1 MNKKSTLA
9 VVAISFNEE
18 VDLPGFLEHL
28 IEWVDE
34 IVIVDSGSTDKT
46 IEIINN
52 SSFGIKLTKTTLEK
66 AGGYASLRNLGVEVC
81 NSDWVI
87 NMDIDERI
95 TENLKT
101 EILTAINEDKYNAF
115 KYRRLNYFLHRP
127 MKAGGWNS
135 WNNPQLARKGAH
147 YYEGNLHEKCV
158 VQGGENKIGQ
168 LRNYMLHLNDESYLE
183 RMEKS
188 FRYCQLESDKLLEKN
203 IEVKGYEII
212 VHPMLEFFKKF
223 IYKKGFIDGIPGL
236 IAAIHSADAVFRV
249 LALTWDVQ
257 NKIDRKTLQNFRG
270 TRKKT

>member
-1 MNKKSTLA
+1 MNIKPTLA

-18 VDLPGFLEHL
+18 VDIPRFLEHL

-52 SSFGIKLTKTTLEK
+52 SSFEIKLIETTLVK
-66 AGGYASLRNLGVEVC
+66 AGGYAALRNLGVETC

-95 TENLKT
+95 TERLKV
-101 EILTAINEDKYNAF
+101 EILSLINTNKHDAF
-115 KYRRLNYFLHRP
+115 RYRRLNYFLHRP

-147 YYEGNLHEKCV
+147 YYKGKLHEKCV
-158 VQGGENKIGQ
+158 VHGGEEKIGQ
-168 LRNYMLHLNDESYLE
+168 LQSFMSHLNDESYLE
-183 RMEKS
+183 RMDKS
-188 FRYCQLESDKLLEKN
+188 FRYCQLESDKLIEKN
-203 IEVKGYEII
+203 VKVKGHQLL
-212 VHPMLEFFKKF
+212 VHPILEFVKKY
-223 IYKKGFIDGIPGL
+223 IYKKGFLDGIPGL
-236 IAAIHSADAVFRV
+236 IAAIHSADAVFRA

-257 NKIDRKTLQNFRG
+257 NKIDRKKIDR
-270 TRKKT
+270 